1 MAYYITNYG
10 YEIDLGELKGATLLF
25 YMECFGLRHYI
36 ATFLYE
42 EIDLFCVSI
51 MEPRH
56 LDSLNMNA
64 QDKNY
69 MNDFI
74 QFYKELIN

>member
-10 YEIDLGELKGATLLF
+10 YEIDLGKLKGATLLF

-36 ATFLYE
+36 TTFLYE

-51 MEPRH
+51 MEPRD
-56 LDSLNMNA
+56 LDSLNMNT
-64 QDKNY
+64 QDKIY
-69 MNDFI
+69 MNDLSNFT
-74 QFYKELIN
+74 KN